1 MAMAA
6 FITGNILIMAL
17 CVVSLIIHARRDH
30 TLVDNLEEY
39 RAQLEALRQKSAR
52 EREARLLAAALPEAQ
67 AADIEAPARLD
78 TDLSPEPPGEP
89 EEAAR
94 A

>member
-52 EREARLLAAALPEAQ
+52 EREARLLAPGSLKRRRGPEAR
-67 AADIEAPARLD
+67 E
-78 TDLSPEPPGEP
+78 LSP
-89 EEAAR
+89 R
-94 A
+94 VTCHRVV